1 MQTVGPVKSLA
12 EFAARR
18 RRKGLIHF
26 GWRPVRQSKYL
37 SDRKYG
43 ISAV

>member
-1 MQTVGPVKSLA
+1 MESQQKASDRSGKAMQTAAPAKSLA

-26 GWRPVRQSKYL
+26 G
-37 SDRKYG
+37 
-43 ISAV
+43 